1 MLNAPPRFPFP
12 PALLVIDAIGA
23 LLFGVGVAA
32 LVTDL
37 SAVHPILADPNV
49 AGASAGIGLG
59 GMVFAGFKIVQHL
72 RAARAPSR
80 PEPR

>member
-1 MLNAPPRFPFP
+1 MQNAPPRLPFP

-32 LVTDL
+32 LVTD
-37 SAVHPILADPNV
+37 SALHPVLANPNV
-49 AGASAGIGLG
+49 AGASAGIGLA

-72 RAARAPSR
+72 RAARAPNR
-80 PEPR
+80 QEPR